1 VRRGGKGLDR
11 SKPSLHATRSDPAAR
26 SLKLN
31 DLRIGAGTRVADDFC
46 AFTILSKRGTAMNKD
61 QLEGVGKKVKGKV
74 NELVGKAT
82 GNTTQQIKGE
92 LQQGAGE
99 VQKQYGNL
107 KEDLK
112 RGRP

>member
-1 VRRGGKGLDR
+1 MLSAARGAPSDTAGRIFKG
-11 SKPSLHATRSDPAAR
+11 KPSGAR
-26 SLKLN
+26 AQAWASVG
-31 DLRIGAGTRVADDFC
+31 RAGTRIAEGFR
-46 AFTILSKRGTAMNKD
+46 AFTILSTRGTTMNKD

-99 VQKQYGNL
+99 VQKQYGNV

-112 RGRP
+112 KGRP

>member
-1 VRRGGKGLDR
+1 MRNKDAGPARHAVCKRISGIHYPFQRG
-11 SKPSLHATRSDPAAR
+11 A
-26 SLKLN
+26 
-31 DLRIGAGTRVADDFC
+31 V
-46 AFTILSKRGTAMNKD
+46 MNKD

-99 VQKQYGNL
+99 VQKQYGNV
-107 KEDLK
+107 KEELRK
-112 RGRP
+112 GRS

>member
-1 VRRGGKGLDR
+1 
-11 SKPSLHATRSDPAAR
+11 
-26 SLKLN
+26 
-31 DLRIGAGTRVADDFC
+31 
-46 AFTILSKRGTAMNKD
+46 MNKD

-99 VQKQYGNL
+99 VQKQYGNV

-112 RGRP
+112 KGRP